1 MSEVKKT
8 FTYSCIYHIFFV
20 ILQAEL
26 YLTISTF
33 TIMTLKL
40 SNISLFL
47 ITASALLLSCS
58 NEDLAL
64 SKVDNLIE
72 LHQSTQTNYQK
83 QLDSLQLVIS
93 SANMSDDESFERY
106 GQLFD
111 MYRGFNVDSQ
121 LVFVQKRLALASQT
135 DILEHKQVAQLNN
148 AEVLMRSGMYHEA
161 ISWMDMVAASP
172 VEPVLRPYYFH
183 LRRTLYGLMEDF
195 SITEQERLHYHQL
208 TQDYRDSII
217 AVEPAKSFVHELVR
231 ADALYAA
238 GQYNQAL
245 EVLEAYEAAN
255 GAETESVNIRSITKA
270 QIYRAMGNHKE
281 EKRYLIIS
289 ACADLQK
296 ALREYIALR
305 ELAVLLYNEG
315 DVERAYRYM
324 TCAIEDANAG
334 NMRGRTLEIGMIY
347 PIVESAYRK
356 QIIMRER
363 LLYGLIASIALIA
376 TLSVLFSVY
385 YARQRKKL
393 AIVNSKLKEANI
405 DLKQSNHIKTVYVG
419 HYMEMTSLLIERF
432 DAWRKQLNQKI
443 KSNDIEPVQ
452 KELASQRFTQE
463 QLAAFYRDFDEAFLN
478 IFPDFVDK
486 VQDLLIDNYVFRT
499 KPGEKLNTDL
509 RVLCCIR
516 LGITDSTQI
525 ASFLRYSL
533 STIYNSRT
541 RMRNLAKGNRDKF
554 EERVENL

>member
-58 NEDLAL
+58 NDDLAL

-231 ADALYAA
+231 ADALYAV

-356 QIIMRER
+356 QIVMRER

>member
-1 MSEVKKT
+1 
-8 FTYSCIYHIFFV
+8 
-20 ILQAEL
+20 
-26 YLTISTF
+26 
-33 TIMTLKL
+33 MTLKL

-217 AVEPAKSFVHELVR
+217 AVEPEKSFVHELVR
-231 ADALYAA
+231 ADALYAV

-356 QIIMRER
+356 QIVMRER

-419 HYMEMTSLLIERF
+419 HYMMMTSLLIERF

-554 EERVENL
+554 EERVENLLIAFKITPFLTTLFDAQVNLYITEYQHKEIFACF

>member
-1 MSEVKKT
+1 
-8 FTYSCIYHIFFV
+8 
-20 ILQAEL
+20 
-26 YLTISTF
+26 
-33 TIMTLKL
+33 MTLKL

-93 SANMSDDESFERY
+93 SANMSDAESFERY

-217 AVEPAKSFVHELVR
+217 AVEPEKSFVHELVR
-231 ADALYAA
+231 ADALYAV
-238 GQYNQAL
+238 GQYDQAL

-356 QIIMRER
+356 QIVMRER

-419 HYMEMTSLLIERF
+419 HYMMMTSLLIERF

>member
-47 ITASALLLSCS
+47 ITASALQLSCS

-64 SKVDNLIE
+64 SKVDDLIE

-217 AVEPAKSFVHELVR
+217 AVEPEKSFVHELVR
-231 ADALYAA
+231 ADALYAV

-356 QIIMRER
+356 QIVMRER
-363 LLYGLIASIALIA
+363 LLYGLIANIALIA

-419 HYMEMTSLLIERF
+419 HYMMMTSLLIERF

>member
-26 YLTISTF
+26 YLTILTF

-217 AVEPAKSFVHELVR
+217 AVEPEKSFVHELVR

-356 QIIMRER
+356 QIVMRER

-419 HYMEMTSLLIERF
+419 HYMMMTSLLIERF

>member
-1 MSEVKKT
+1 M
-8 FTYSCIYHIFFV
+8 
-20 ILQAEL
+20 QAEL
-26 YLTISTF
+26 YLTILTF

-161 ISWMDMVAASP
+161 IGWMDMVAASP

-217 AVEPAKSFVHELVR
+217 AVEPEKSFVHELVR
-231 ADALYAA
+231 ADALYAV
-238 GQYNQAL
+238 GQYDQAL

-356 QIIMRER
+356 QIVMRER

-419 HYMEMTSLLIERF
+419 HYMMMTSLLIERF

>member
-217 AVEPAKSFVHELVR
+217 AVEPEKSFVHELVR
-231 ADALYAA
+231 ADALYAV

-356 QIIMRER
+356 QIVMRER

>member
-26 YLTISTF
+26 YLTILTF

-58 NEDLAL
+58 NDDLAL

-93 SANMSDDESFERY
+93 SANMSDAESFERY

-231 ADALYAA
+231 ADALYAV

-356 QIIMRER
+356 QIVMRER

>member
-1 MSEVKKT
+1 
-8 FTYSCIYHIFFV
+8 
-20 ILQAEL
+20 
-26 YLTISTF
+26 
-33 TIMTLKL
+33 
-40 SNISLFL
+40 
-47 ITASALLLSCS
+47 
-58 NEDLAL
+58 
-64 SKVDNLIE
+64 
-72 LHQSTQTNYQK
+72 
-83 QLDSLQLVIS
+83 
-93 SANMSDDESFERY
+93 
-106 GQLFD
+106 
-111 MYRGFNVDSQ
+111 
-121 LVFVQKRLALASQT
+121 
-135 DILEHKQVAQLNN
+135 
-148 AEVLMRSGMYHEA
+148 
-161 ISWMDMVAASP
+161 
-172 VEPVLRPYYFH
+172 
-183 LRRTLYGLMEDF
+183 
-195 SITEQERLHYHQL
+195 
-208 TQDYRDSII
+208 
-217 AVEPAKSFVHELVR
+217 
-231 ADALYAA
+231 
-238 GQYNQAL
+238 
-245 EVLEAYEAAN
+245 
-255 GAETESVNIRSITKA
+255 
-270 QIYRAMGNHKE
+270 MGNHKE

-419 HYMEMTSLLIERF
+419 HYMMMTSLLIERF

>member
-8 FTYSCIYHIFFV
+8 FTYSCIYQIFFV

-58 NEDLAL
+58 NDDLAL

-231 ADALYAA
+231 ADALYAV

-356 QIIMRER
+356 QIVMRER

>member
-58 NEDLAL
+58 NDDLAL

-93 SANMSDDESFERY
+93 SANMSDAESFERY

-208 TQDYRDSII
+208 TQNYRDSII
-217 AVEPAKSFVHELVR
+217 AVEPEKSFVHELVR
-231 ADALYAA
+231 ADALYAV

-356 QIIMRER
+356 QIVMRER

>member
-26 YLTISTF
+26 YLTILTF

-93 SANMSDDESFERY
+93 SANMSDAESFERY

-217 AVEPAKSFVHELVR
+217 AVEPEKSFVHELVR

-356 QIIMRER
+356 QIVMRER

>member
-217 AVEPAKSFVHELVR
+217 AVEPEKSFVHELVR
-231 ADALYAA
+231 ADALYAV

-356 QIIMRER
+356 QIVMRER
-363 LLYGLIASIALIA
+363 LLYGLIANIAFIA

>member
-217 AVEPAKSFVHELVR
+217 AVEPEKSFVHELVR
-231 ADALYAA
+231 ADALYAV

-356 QIIMRER
+356 QIVMRER

-419 HYMEMTSLLIERF
+419 HYMMMTSLLIERF

>member
-1 MSEVKKT
+1 M
-8 FTYSCIYHIFFV
+8 FFV

-217 AVEPAKSFVHELVR
+217 AVEPEKSFVHELVR
-231 ADALYAA
+231 ADALYAV

-356 QIIMRER
+356 QIVMRER
-363 LLYGLIASIALIA
+363 LLYGLIANIALIA

-419 HYMEMTSLLIERF
+419 HYMMMTSLLIERF

>member
-1 MSEVKKT
+1 MPEVKKT

-217 AVEPAKSFVHELVR
+217 AVEPEKSFVHELVR
-231 ADALYAA
+231 ADALYAV

-255 GAETESVNIRSITKA
+255 GSETESVNIRSITKA

-356 QIIMRER
+356 QIVMRER
-363 LLYGLIASIALIA
+363 LLYGLIANIALIA

>member
-1 MSEVKKT
+1 
-8 FTYSCIYHIFFV
+8 
-20 ILQAEL
+20 
-26 YLTISTF
+26 
-33 TIMTLKL
+33 MTLKL

-217 AVEPAKSFVHELVR
+217 AVEPEKSFVHELVR
-231 ADALYAA
+231 ADALYAV

-356 QIIMRER
+356 QIVMRER

-419 HYMEMTSLLIERF
+419 HYMMMTSLLIERF

-509 RVLCCIR
+509 RVLCCNR

>member
-1 MSEVKKT
+1 
-8 FTYSCIYHIFFV
+8 
-20 ILQAEL
+20 
-26 YLTISTF
+26 
-33 TIMTLKL
+33 MTLKL

-217 AVEPAKSFVHELVR
+217 AVEPEKSFVHELVR
-231 ADALYAA
+231 ADALYAV

-305 ELAVLLYNEG
+305 ELAVLLYKEG

-356 QIIMRER
+356 QIVMRD
-363 LLYGLIASIALIA
+363 G
-376 TLSVLFSVY
+376 
-385 YARQRKKL
+385 
-393 AIVNSKLKEANI
+393 
-405 DLKQSNHIKTVYVG
+405 
-419 HYMEMTSLLIERF
+419 
-432 DAWRKQLNQKI
+432 
-443 KSNDIEPVQ
+443 
-452 KELASQRFTQE
+452 
-463 QLAAFYRDFDEAFLN
+463 
-478 IFPDFVDK
+478 
-486 VQDLLIDNYVFRT
+486 
-499 KPGEKLNTDL
+499 
-509 RVLCCIR
+509 CC
-516 LGITDSTQI
+516 T
-525 ASFLRYSL
+525 A
-533 STIYNSRT
+533 
-541 RMRNLAKGNRDKF
+541 
-554 EERVENL
+554 

>member
-47 ITASALLLSCS
+47 ITASALQLSCS

-93 SANMSDDESFERY
+93 SANMSDAESFERY

-217 AVEPAKSFVHELVR
+217 AVEPEKSFVHELVR
-231 ADALYAA
+231 ADALYAV

-356 QIIMRER
+356 QIVMRER

-376 TLSVLFSVY
+376 TLSVLFSVH

-419 HYMEMTSLLIERF
+419 HYMMMTSLLIERF

>member
-58 NEDLAL
+58 NDDLAL

-231 ADALYAA
+231 ADALYAV

-356 QIIMRER
+356 QIVMRER

-419 HYMEMTSLLIERF
+419 HYMMMTSLLIERF

>member
-26 YLTISTF
+26 YLTILTF

-217 AVEPAKSFVHELVR
+217 AVEPEKSFVHELVR
-231 ADALYAA
+231 ADALYAV

-356 QIIMRER
+356 QIVMRER

-419 HYMEMTSLLIERF
+419 HYMMMTSLLIERF

>member
-26 YLTISTF
+26 YLTILTF

-93 SANMSDDESFERY
+93 SANMSDAESFERY

-161 ISWMDMVAASP
+161 IGWMDMVAASP

-217 AVEPAKSFVHELVR
+217 AVEPEKSFVHELVR

-356 QIIMRER
+356 QIVMRER

-419 HYMEMTSLLIERF
+419 HYMMMTSLLIERF

>member
-1 MSEVKKT
+1 M
-8 FTYSCIYHIFFV
+8 
-20 ILQAEL
+20 QAEL
-26 YLTISTF
+26 YLTILTF

-161 ISWMDMVAASP
+161 IGWMDMVAASP

-217 AVEPAKSFVHELVR
+217 AVEPEKSFVHELVR
-231 ADALYAA
+231 ADALYAV

-334 NMRGRTLEIGMIY
+334 NMRGRTLEVGMIY

-356 QIIMRER
+356 KIVKRER

-419 HYMEMTSLLIERF
+419 HYMMMTSLLIERF

-486 VQDLLIDNYVFRT
+486 VQDLLVDNYVFRT

>member
-26 YLTISTF
+26 YLTILTF

-58 NEDLAL
+58 NEDLAV

-93 SANMSDDESFERY
+93 SANMSDAESFERY

-208 TQDYRDSII
+208 TQNYRDSII
-217 AVEPAKSFVHELVR
+217 AVEPEKSFVHELVR
-231 ADALYAA
+231 ADALYAV

-356 QIIMRER
+356 QIVMRER

>member
-1 MSEVKKT
+1 M
-8 FTYSCIYHIFFV
+8 
-20 ILQAEL
+20 QAEL
-26 YLTISTF
+26 YLIISTF

-217 AVEPAKSFVHELVR
+217 AVEPEKSFVHELVR
-231 ADALYAA
+231 ADALYAV
-238 GQYNQAL
+238 GQYDQAL

-334 NMRGRTLEIGMIY
+334 NMRGRTLEVGMIY

-356 QIIMRER
+356 QIVMRER

-419 HYMEMTSLLIERF
+419 HYMMMTSLLIERF

>member
-1 MSEVKKT
+1 
-8 FTYSCIYHIFFV
+8 
-20 ILQAEL
+20 
-26 YLTISTF
+26 
-33 TIMTLKL
+33 MTLKL

-217 AVEPAKSFVHELVR
+217 AVEPEKSFVHELVR
-231 ADALYAA
+231 ADALYAV

-305 ELAVLLYNEG
+305 ELAVLLYKEG

-356 QIIMRER
+356 QIVMRER

-419 HYMEMTSLLIERF
+419 HYMMMTSLLIERF

-554 EERVENL
+554 EERVENLLIAFKITPFLTTLFDAQVNLYITEYQHKEIFACF

>member
-1 MSEVKKT
+1 M
-8 FTYSCIYHIFFV
+8 
-20 ILQAEL
+20 QAEL
-26 YLTISTF
+26 YLIILTF

-217 AVEPAKSFVHELVR
+217 AVEPEKSFVHELVR
-231 ADALYAA
+231 ADALYAV
-238 GQYNQAL
+238 GQYDQAL

-334 NMRGRTLEIGMIY
+334 NKRGRTLEIGMIY

-356 QIIMRER
+356 QIVMRER

-419 HYMEMTSLLIERF
+419 HYMMMTSLLIERF

-525 ASFLRYSL
+525 ASFLLYSL